1 MNVKPTIVNGS
12 IRKID
17 KTNVS
22 LKLLRKEKNY
32 SNDLV
37 YLIKKLKTTQ
47 HLNNEMDETAEEFY
61 QTKMDKEKDNGL
73 SL

>member
-1 MNVKPTIVNGS
+1 MKVKPTIVNGS